1 MSLTGFFPELV
12 RNGRIQMRPKRM
24 LAAASICAVVSF
36 TTYLNYRHPFMPE
49 ALLELFVNA
58 GVTVLILGGGILC
71 LQSIHREKELNTFDY
86 QRITRLTPLELTLG
100 KLFGAPSLA
109 YFIVL
114 CLAPIT
120 LAAAFLSG
128 VSLVTILWIYA
139 IVLLGTITY
148 HAFALLVSLM
158 AGRGSS
164 AGIII
169 FFLIAVYV
177 SAFVEGDRSSM
188 LALRMISPY
197 FAAQLP
203 RASDA
208 PNPWVVGPRLPG
220 GKDLLFGV
228 TVPHVLVLVAL
239 YVTLTG
245 WFLLALTRNIKR
257 DPSMYEIYSPLQ
269 AFGFVLYLHLI
280 VLAFYQWT
288 RLFSHWTSGASPY
301 FSADENQVA
310 PAQAEHEIL
319 AFSLAIFII
328 FGLMLL
334 RNRERVRHRILRLGE
349 GAVSWWAALWPG
361 PYLLGGVLT
370 VGLAMI
376 AMIWHKLH
384 PETEWSFGM
393 AFFQVCFL
401 AAWVTRDAIYLQW
414 MNLRR
419 GRRSLTAG
427 LIYLIV
433 FYVCSSALWAGLSFY
448 RAEGRTFGAFNA
460 YLVPWTIFGMDFDSW
475 MGASRIWLGAL
486 AILAGEALVFA
497 ALQRSQLMKLRE
509 SASV

>member
-1 MSLTGFFPELV
+1 VLPEAV
-12 RNGRIQMRPKRM
+12 RNGQIQMRPRRM
-24 LAAASICAVVSF
+24 AAAGLICAAVSV
-36 TTYLNYRHPFMPE
+36 TTYLVYRRPFNPG
-49 ALLELFVNA
+49 ALLEFFLNA

-100 KLFGAPSLA
+100 KLFGAPCLA

-114 CLAPIT
+114 CLVPIT

-128 VSLVTILWIYA
+128 VKIATILWIYA
-139 IVLLGTITY
+139 IIVLGTITY

-169 FFLIAVYV
+169 FFLIVVYM
-177 SAFVEGDRSSM
+177 SAFIEGDTTSM
-188 LALRMISPY
+188 FALRMISPY

-203 RASDA
+203 HAADA
-208 PNPWVVGPRLPG
+208 PPKWAAGTAMPG
-220 GKDLLFGV
+220 GKDLLFGAA
-228 TVPHVLVLVAL
+228 VPHVMVLVAL

-245 WFLLALTRNIKR
+245 WFVLALVRNIKR
-257 DPSMYEIYSPLQ
+257 DPSVYEIYSPVQ

-288 RLFSHWTSGASPY
+288 RTYAFYAFGTAPVPTPMPTGWTHAVDP
-301 FSADENQVA
+301 VR
-310 PAQAEHEIL
+310 AEHEIL
-319 AFSLAIFII
+319 AVSLAIFAI

-334 RNRERVRHRILRLGE
+334 RNRERVRHRILRLGQ

-361 PYLLGGVLT
+361 PYLLGGLLI

-384 PETEWSFGM
+384 PEMEWSFGM
-393 AFFQVCFL
+393 AFFEVCFL

-414 MNLRR
+414 MKLRR
-419 GRRSLTAG
+419 GRRSLIGG

-433 FYVCSSALWAGLSFY
+433 FYVCSGALWTALSYYRTGAGGF
-448 RAEGRTFGAFNA
+448 GRFSA
-460 YLVPWTIFGMDFDSW
+460 YLVPWTIFGLDFE
-475 MGASRIWLGAL
+475 GWLGAGRIWFGAL
-486 AILAGEALVFA
+486 GILGVEALVFA
-497 ALQRSQLMKLRE
+497 ALQRAQLMKLRGT
-509 SASV
+509 STV